1 MAFFTANRTTADQW
15 VRAVAGDPALTTS
28 DAFKAVSATTLP
40 GYVTGL
46 TPMLLRADTRSRSS
60 R

>member
-1 MAFFTANRTTADQW
+1 LIHRD
-15 VRAVAGDPALTTS
+15 VKPATVTMTS
-28 DAFKAVSATTLP
+28 RREPPGAFKAVSATTLP
-40 GYVTGL
+40 AYVTGL